1 MSGQHYEEQ
10 MEMVEKLS
18 EELGEKETIL
28 MEQEEKIRKLEN
40 KVAGLTELSIRLI
53 EEGDCDEINIG
64 GDENVGGW
72 TIDEI
77 QEIIKKWNLDTEIL
91 GRLQE
96 LYWDGENICKRVKEC
111 NICDCPCGEDG
122 NPLTLLE
129 NNWEYICK
137 NCDEELGVCC
147 NPECDRKL
155 DKYGGHN
162 PYPLWEERFMATKC
176 CDVCNEL
183 VIAHRIGMR

>member
-53 EEGDCDEINIG
+53 EEGDCDEILIGWGIG
-64 GDENVGGW
+64 GR

-77 QEIIKKWNLDTEIL
+77 QDVIKGWNENS
-91 GRLQE
+91 GEGQQ
-96 LYWDGENICKRVKEC
+96 LYWEDGKICKRTQEC